1 MMRVLVIA
9 AVFKYT
15 VLFRLTPR
23 RTYYII
29 TVRDDYLTAKM
40 TFVTDACVCD
50 CSGFQIHCTVQAN
63 TQTHILYYYSA

>member
-1 MMRVLVIA
+1 MPVFVIA

-40 TFVTDACVCD
+40 TFVTDACVCG
-50 CSGFQIHCTVQAN
+50 CRGNQIHGILQAN
-63 TQTHILYYYSA
+63 TQTHIL